1 MKNKQYLIGWVCFL
15 LFFVF
20 CGFAKPALAAPSKH
34 VLLVYDSLNIAGK
47 KENDVDALQRVLT
60 SFGVEVQ
67 SVAVSDYVPGE
78 LLNDGYDSLISMV
91 NWPEQAGVIA
101 SDFLADRVHFKGKQF
116 KKDVII
122 VAVGYYLRYNLS
134 YREVQELLY
143 DRGINVCHTTIYRWV
158 QEYSKVLYYLWKK
171 KNRQSFYSWKMDE
184 TYIKIKGRWHYLYRA
199 IDADGLTLDIWLRKK
214 RDTQAAYAF
223 LKRLH
228 KQFGEPKAIVTDKA
242 PSLGSAFRKLQ
253 SVGLY
258 TKTEHRTVKYLNN
271 LIEQD
276 HRPIKRRNK
285 FYQSLRTASSTIKGM
300 ETIRG
305 IYKKNRRNGTL
316 FGFSV
321 STEIKVLM
329 GIPA

>member
-1 MKNKQYLIGWVCFL
+1 
-15 LFFVF
+15 
-20 CGFAKPALAAPSKH
+20 
-34 VLLVYDSLNIAGK
+34 
-47 KENDVDALQRVLT
+47 
-60 SFGVEVQ
+60 
-67 SVAVSDYVPGE
+67 
-78 LLNDGYDSLISMV
+78 
-91 NWPEQAGVIA
+91 
-101 SDFLADRVHFKGKQF
+101 
-116 KKDVII
+116 
-122 VAVGYYLRYNLS
+122 
-134 YREVQELLY
+134 
-143 DRGINVCHTTIYRWV
+143 
-158 QEYSKVLYYLWKK
+158 
-171 KNRQSFYSWKMDE
+171 
-184 TYIKIKGRWHYLYRA
+184 
-199 IDADGLTLDIWLRKK
+199 K

-300 ETIRG
+300 ETLRG

-316 FGFSV
+316 F
-321 STEIKVLM
+321 
-329 GIPA
+329 

>member
-1 MKNKQYLIGWVCFL
+1 ML
-15 LFFVF
+15 
-20 CGFAKPALAAPSKH
+20 
-34 VLLVYDSLNIAGK
+34 
-47 KENDVDALQRVLT
+47 E
-60 SFGVEVQ
+60 
-67 SVAVSDYVPGE
+67 
-78 LLNDGYDSLISMV
+78 
-91 NWPEQAGVIA
+91 
-101 SDFLADRVHFKGKQF
+101 
-116 KKDVII
+116 
-122 VAVGYYLRYNLS
+122 
-134 YREVQELLY
+134 
-143 DRGINVCHTTIYRWV
+143 DRGIRVCYSTIQRWV
-158 QEYSKVLYYLWKK
+158 KEYSPVLYQIRKK
-171 KNRQSFYSWKMDE
+171 KNKSTSSHWKMDE

-199 IDADGLTLDIWLRKK
+199 IDSDGLTLDIWLRKK

-228 KQFGEPKAIVTDKA
+228 KQFGQPRVIVTDKA
-242 PSLGSAFRKLQ
+242 PSISSAFRKLQ
-253 SVGLY
+253 INGLY

-285 FYQSLRTASSTIKGM
+285 FYRSLRTASTTIKGM

>member
-1 MKNKQYLIGWVCFL
+1 MN
-15 LFFVF
+15 
-20 CGFAKPALAAPSKH
+20 
-34 VLLVYDSLNIAGK
+34 
-47 KENDVDALQRVLT
+47 
-60 SFGVEVQ
+60 
-67 SVAVSDYVPGE
+67 
-78 LLNDGYDSLISMV
+78 
-91 NWPEQAGVIA
+91 
-101 SDFLADRVHFKGKQF
+101 HFKGKQF

-122 VAVGYYLRYNLS
+122 VAVGYYLSYNLS
-134 YREVQELLY
+134 YREVQDLLY

-285 FYQSLRTASSTIKGM
+285 DEINF
-300 ETIRG
+300 
-305 IYKKNRRNGTL
+305 
-316 FGFSV
+316 
-321 STEIKVLM
+321 IKVSVQPLPRLRAWRPFEEDIKRTEEM
-329 GIPA
+329 ERSSAFRHLLKLKF

>member
-1 MKNKQYLIGWVCFL
+1 
-15 LFFVF
+15 
-20 CGFAKPALAAPSKH
+20 
-34 VLLVYDSLNIAGK
+34 
-47 KENDVDALQRVLT
+47 
-60 SFGVEVQ
+60 
-67 SVAVSDYVPGE
+67 
-78 LLNDGYDSLISMV
+78 
-91 NWPEQAGVIA
+91 
-101 SDFLADRVHFKGKQF
+101 
-116 KKDVII
+116 
-122 VAVGYYLRYNLS
+122 
-134 YREVQELLY
+134 
-143 DRGINVCHTTIYRWV
+143 
-158 QEYSKVLYYLWKK
+158 
-171 KNRQSFYSWKMDE
+171 
-184 TYIKIKGRWHYLYRA
+184 
-199 IDADGLTLDIWLRKK
+199 ADGLTLDIWLRKK

-300 ETIRG
+300 ETLRG

-321 STEIKVLM
+321 STEIK
-329 GIPA
+329 